1 MARAGG
7 AARARYNAPTRP
19 SAVENPTDA
28 QHLRAIADDFVTFAR
43 LQAMTPVQMTKAVV
57 VAVLVLSGCGGRPA
71 STVARRADW
80 AMAPAGASVMLPA
93 RVTFDAMQLGIEN
106 RDTRSWREVV
116 VEVRRPGDARI
127 YRYRADVIV
136 GGRTLLMGAL
146 NFATDDGARLSP
158 FSGAPTEWRIQAAL
172 PDGVRGWASG
182 AIAEVAPR

>member
-1 MARAGG
+1 MITPSQAGG
-7 AARARYNAPTRP
+7 PPRLTLEGRAPSVPNGGATAPTSGWNGGP
-19 SAVENPTDA
+19 SRAAVTA
-28 QHLRAIADDFVTFAR
+28 SL
-43 LQAMTPVQMTKAVV
+43 
-57 VAVLVLSGCGGRPA
+57 VAVLVLSGCGGGPA
-71 STVARRADW
+71 STVAGRADW
-80 AMAPAGASVMLPA
+80 ATAPAGATVVLPA

-106 RDTRSWREVV
+106 GDTRSWREVV

-158 FSGAPTEWRIQAAL
+158 FSGAPTEWRIQAVL

-182 AIAEVAPR
+182 AIVEVAPR